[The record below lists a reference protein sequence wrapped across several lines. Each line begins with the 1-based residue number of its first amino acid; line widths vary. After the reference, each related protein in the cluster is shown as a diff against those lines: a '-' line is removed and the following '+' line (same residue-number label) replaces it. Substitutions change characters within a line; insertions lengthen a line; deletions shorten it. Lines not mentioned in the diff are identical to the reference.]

1 MKKTSPIKT
10 KLTQL
15 PQAYTAVLCAMA
27 TFCIYVCTYAFR
39 KGFTAGTYLESPLL
53 GIDFKVWLV
62 MAQVAGYALSKF
74 IGIKF
79 ISEIQPKGRAK
90 AIIVLLLMA
99 WFVMFGF
106 AIIPA
111 PYNIICLFINGIPLG
126 LIWGLIFTYI
136 EGRKSA
142 EFIGAVLCT
151 SFIFSSGVIKTIGR
165 FMMAHGHISEKW
177 MPFMVGA
184 LFVLPLLFFVYLL
197 EQVPPPTAEDI
208 KQRTKRLPMTAGERK
223 AFVNYFLPGLV
234 FNISIYVLLTVMRD
248 FRDNFEVEIWSDFGY
263 KNNPAIYSQ
272 VDIPISIVVLVL
284 MSLIILVKQNFKAFT
299 LAHSSIGF
307 GFLLIGIGAWA
318 FIGGTIHGLAYMY
331 IVTLGLYLAYV
342 PYSIIFFERLI
353 ATFKY
358 KSNVGF
364 MIYLADSTGYLG
376 SVCILLFK
384 QFGHTHLSWG
394 NFFVHGAGLVSI
406 IGMAGIS
413 LSYIYFYRKKIE
425 AIPKTVGSSVILNQ
439 PTAQLGNVE

>member
-1 MKKTSPIKT
+1 M
-10 KLTQL
+10 QL

-27 TFCIYVCTYAFR
+27 SFCIYVCTYAFR

-62 MAQVAGYALSKF
+62 IAQVTGYALSKF

-79 ISEIQPKGRAK
+79 IAEIQPKGRAR
-90 AIIVLLLMA
+90 AIIVLLLISWLA
-99 WFVMFGF
+99 MFGF

-165 FMMAHGHISEKW
+165 FMMTHGHVSEKW
-177 MPFMVGA
+177 MPFLVGA

-208 KQRTKRLPMTAGERK
+208 KQRTKRLPMTAKERK
-223 AFVNYFLPGLV
+223 AFVQYFLPGLV
-234 FNISIYVLLTVMRD
+234 FNITIYVLLTVMRD
-248 FRDNFEVEIWSDFGY
+248 FRDNFEVEIWSDFGF
-263 KNNPAIYSQ
+263 KNNPGIYSQ
-272 VDIPISIVVLVL
+272 IDIPVSIIVLIL
-284 MSLIILVKQNFKAFT
+284 MSLIMLVKQNFKAFK
-299 LAHSSIGF
+299 LAHLSIGF
-307 GFLLIGIGAWA
+307 GFMLIGIGSWA
-318 FIGGTIHGLAYMY
+318 FIGGAIHGMFFMYM
-331 IVTLGLYLAYV
+331 VTLGLYLAYV

-384 QFGHTHLSWG
+384 QFGHTQLSWG
-394 NFFVHGAGLVSI
+394 NFFVHGAGLVGI
-406 IGMAGIS
+406 IGITGVT
-413 LSYIYFYRKKIE
+413 LSYLYFYRKKMANE
-425 AIPKTVGSSVILNQ
+425 LEESNVAVTLNQ
-439 PTAQLGNVE
+439 PAV